1 MARTTV
7 SELARR
13 YWRLAAIPQ
22 FQGRFGLLDA
32 FIDATWP
39 LRKGGEVW
47 INKRRL
53 HELGVVVQ
61 LLPLALAR
69 EALANGVPVTDILR
83 VWADALDPQ

>member
-22 FQGRFGLLDA
+22 FARRPGLLDA

-53 HELGVVVQ
+53 HELGMVVQ
-61 LLPLALAR
+61 VLPFALAR
-69 EALANGVPVTDILR
+69 EAVADGVPVTDVLR
-83 VWADALDPQ
+83 AWADALDPQ